1 MWPQDVQLPGEY
13 RYNQTVID
21 VFYALPFHGQFGV
34 MVERATCVQHDMEV
48 EDVHRDEKR
57 LEEEIRGKSKE
68 SLGTAA

>member
-1 MWPQDVQLPGEY
+1 MPGEY

>member
-1 MWPQDVQLPGEY
+1 MQLPGGH

-48 EDVHRDEKR
+48 EDVHKDEKG
-57 LEEEIRGKSKE
+57 LEEGIQEGKGKAE
-68 SLGTAA
+68 GEE